1 MLPRLATWKDST
13 PTMTEH
19 QYEVIG
25 GVDTHADTHTAVVID
40 EIGRMLG
47 HRQFPT
53 SVAGYRALLAW
64 MSEHGP
70 LRSIGIEGTGSYGVG
85 LARYLRAQG
94 VHLVE
99 VDRPNRKMRRQRGKS
114 DPIDAEAAARAV
126 LAGTA
131 TTTPK
136 NRDGQVEAIRVIRTA
151 RTSAVKSRTA
161 AINALVGMVRTAPE
175 PLRTHLLDLR
185 NSELIITAAALRP
198 GLDIADPIAATKTAI
213 RRLARRVI
221 DLDREIRAA
230 DVDLQVL
237 LRQAAPRL
245 LELPGVGSEVA
256 AQLLITAGDN
266 PERIRD
272 ERAFAALCGVSPIPA
287 SSGRT
292 DRHRLNRGGDRQA
305 NRALYIV
312 AVNRMRCHPQTLAY
326 VERRREQGLSN
337 KDISRCLKRYIARQI
352 YPLILES
359 LRIRPP
365 SSTDLAGV

>member
-1 MLPRLATWKDST
+1 
-13 PTMTEH
+13 MTDH
-19 QYEVIG
+19 QFEVIG

-40 EIGRMLG
+40 EVGRMHG

-53 SVAGYRALLAW
+53 TVAGYRALLAW
-64 MSEHGP
+64 MSDHGP
-70 LRSIGIEGTGSYGVG
+70 VRSVGIEGTGTGSYGVG

-99 VDRPNRKMRRQRGKS
+99 VDRPNRKMRRRRGKS

-136 NRDGQVEAIRVIRTA
+136 NRDGQVEAIRVIRVA

-175 PLRTHLLDLR
+175 PLRTQLLDLR
-185 NSELIITAAALRP
+185 NSELIMTAAALRP
-198 GLDIADPIAATKTAI
+198 ALDIADPIAATKTAI

-237 LRQAAPRL
+237 LKQAAPQL
-245 LELPGVGSEVA
+245 LELPGIGPEVA

-292 DRHRLNRGGDRQA
+292 DRHRLNRGGDRMA

-312 AVNRMRCHPQTLAY
+312 AVNRMRCHPETLTY

-337 KDISRCLKRYIARQI
+337 RDISRCLKRYIARQV

-365 SSTDLAGV
+365 SSTALAEL